1 MLIKAASHQKGV
13 GLIEVLVAI
22 FILSGGLMGL
32 AALQTKSLRFN
43 HEAYMRT
50 VASIL
55 SSDMID
61 RLRANSDEALATNN
75 YSFTLGQNASG
86 NADAC
91 EVAACSQS
99 ALADYDYKQWSDE
112 IASQLPGG
120 IGSITPGTINVAGWR
135 EYSIVIQF
143 NSISV
148 DKTSES
154 AAATTSSFT
163 YRTRI

>member
-22 FILSGGLMGL
+22 FILTGGLMGL
-32 AALQTKSLRFN
+32 AALQTKSLRYN

-75 YSFTLGQNASG
+75 YRFTLGQNASG
-86 NADAC
+86 DADAC
-91 EVAACSQS
+91 EVAACSES

-120 IGSITPGTINVAGWR
+120 IGSVTPGTINAAGWR

-148 DKTSES
+148 DKTSDN
-154 AAATTSSFT
+154 ATTSSFT

>member
-22 FILSGGLMGL
+22 FILTGGLMGL
-32 AALQTKSLRFN
+32 AALQTKSLRYN

-61 RLRANSDEALATNN
+61 RLRANSEEALATNN
-75 YSFTLGQNASG
+75 YRFTLGQNASG
-86 NADAC
+86 DADAC
-91 EVAACSQS
+91 EVAACSES

-120 IGSITPGTINVAGWR
+120 IGSVTPGTINAAGWR

-148 DKTSES
+148 DKTSDN
-154 AAATTSSFT
+154 ATTSSFT

>member
-61 RLRANSDEALATNN
+61 RLRANSEEALATNN
-75 YSFTLGQNASG
+75 YRFTLGQNTSG
-86 NADAC
+86 DADAC
-91 EVAACSQS
+91 EVAACSES

-120 IGSITPGTINVAGWR
+120 IGSVTPGTINAAGWR

-148 DKTSES
+148 DKKSDN
-154 AAATTSSFT
+154 ATTSSFT